1 MTAKTIA
8 RASHKQ
14 RRTDVARLPLRWAM
28 KSRTREGELYRRVCR
43 DLRKH
48 LGGRPTATQEMLI
61 GRIAWLQVH
70 LSRLDQRA
78 LEAEELS
85 EHAGKQYLAWAN
97 SLSRMLQALGLEAAS
112 PKSMTSADALRILR
126 DEYGVGMAAE

>member
-1 MTAKTIA
+1 M
-8 RASHKQ
+8 
-14 RRTDVARLPLRWAM
+14 VWAM

-48 LGGRPTATQEMLI
+48 LAGRPSPAQEMLI

-70 LSRLDQRA
+70 LSRLDMKA
-78 LEAEELS
+78 LETEEMS

-97 SLSRMLQALGLEAAS
+97 SLSKMLRALGLAAAPAP
-112 PKSMTSADALRILR
+112 PKSVDEMLVELHGRI
-126 DEYGVGMAAE
+126 